1 MPTCVGFLRAINLGR
16 NRKLAMVD
24 LRTWLEESG
33 LKDVETYIHTG
44 NVRFSTQLRSRA
56 RIERY
61 VEDALAHNCGFEV
74 SVISFRPKE
83 LRQVYDDAVGLTT
96 TSDPIDVRRYVTL
109 LKDDPQPEA
118 AALVDS
124 LDTAGERLKVV
135 GRAVHWALQG
145 PTQQARLSNARLEK
159 VLGVGTTRDLKVITT
174 LAQRWGS

>member
-16 NRKLAMVD
+16 NRKLAMGD

-33 LKDVETYIHTG
+33 LNDVETYIHTG
-44 NVRFSTQLRSRA
+44 NVRFSTQMRSRA

-61 VEDALAHNCGFEV
+61 VEDALATNCGFEV
-74 SVISFRPKE
+74 SVISFTPKE
-83 LRQVYDDAVGLTT
+83 LRQVYDVAVGLASTT
-96 TSDPIDVRRYVTL
+96 DPLDVRRYVTL
-109 LKDDPQPEA
+109 LKEDPPAEA
-118 AALVDS
+118 AALVDGW
-124 LDTAGERLKVV
+124 DTAGERLKVV
-135 GRAVHWALQG
+135 GRAVHWAVQG